1 VDDTGAEAVG
11 AVGALGA
18 EGKACAMSVGGET
31 ARPGEVRGDPEF
43 VVVGISRAGTDGA
56 ASSMGSA
63 TPGVAC
69 IESGTGSASES
80 GSPS

>member
-1 VDDTGAEAVG
+1 VDDAGAEAVG
-11 AVGALGA
+11 VVGALGA
-18 EGKACAMSVGGET
+18 EGKACAMSVGRET

-43 VVVGISRAGTDGA
+43 VVAGISWAGTAGA
-56 ASSMGSA
+56 VGSTGAA